1 MRVGLFGG
9 SFDPPHRGHLAVAEA
24 VRDRFAL
31 DRVLLAPAAIQPL
44 KPGGAQASFADRL
57 RMVELLCEG
66 AHGIEA
72 STIDA
77 PQPGGSPNYT
87 IDTLHRLRDALP
99 QAQKSSSSSAPM
111 RSSHTTV
118 EGSSRLLKQARWIV
132 VSRPG
137 FDLHQFETLQ
147 LTAEQRARIDTLTD
161 FENPVS
167 ATEIRERLRRPR
179 NRRRAGTTKGSG
191 VHPRTPPL
199 WNLSQKALEFATLV
213 DEEF

>member
-99 QAQKSSSSSAPM
+99 QGAEIFVVVGADAFLAIRQWKDPA
-111 RSSHTTV
+111 
-118 EGSSRLLKQARWIV
+118 ELLKQARWIV

-137 FDLHQFETLQ
+137 FDLHRFETLQ

-167 ATEIRERLRRPR
+167 ATEIRERFGDHETAAELVPPKVLEYI
-179 NRRRAGTTKGSG
+179 RAHHLYGT
-191 VHPRTPPL
+191 
-199 WNLSQKALEFATLV
+199 
-213 DEEF
+213 